1 MKKWIFSLLSLAVFS
16 PLQAQQEYKA
26 PENTRFRIIGYAP
39 SYRNLDAIPDR
50 SLAQLDIACYA
61 FATIDSTGIPRCGTK
76 NTCVVSCARRAGRG
90 LR

>member
-61 FATIDSTGIPRCGTK
+61 FATIDSTGIPPGT
-76 NTCVVSCARRAGRG
+76 RRKTPAPFCTQGAPG
-90 LR
+90 GG